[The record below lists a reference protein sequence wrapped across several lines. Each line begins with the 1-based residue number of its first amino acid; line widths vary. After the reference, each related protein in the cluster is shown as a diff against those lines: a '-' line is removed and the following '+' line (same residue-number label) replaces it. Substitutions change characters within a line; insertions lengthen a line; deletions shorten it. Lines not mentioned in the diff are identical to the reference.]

1 MDNREK
7 KMSPKEECEFLAG
20 ILLPFAEKQIRWED
34 EFYPFGAVLA
44 NNNSIEMTNINEEN
58 DYPDAKKVMQNLI
71 DSHKQLADK
80 GKIRA
85 SGIVWKTVMK
95 DSNGEDID
103 AITVSLEHKDNYSV
117 VIAKSYK
124 IKGLIKKGIFKIIK
138 FNDLCA
144 FEGKHDIF

>member
-7 KMSPKEECEFLAG
+7 NMSPKEECEFLTG
-20 ILLPFAEKQIRWED
+20 VILPIAEKQIRLYG

-44 NNNSIEMTNINEEN
+44 NNNSIEMTDIYEEN
-58 DYPDAKKVMQNLI
+58 DHPDANKVMQNLI
-71 DSHKQLADK
+71 DTHKRLANE

>member
-7 KMSPKEECEFLAG
+7 KMSPKEECELLAG

-144 FEGKHDIF
+144 FEGKHEIF